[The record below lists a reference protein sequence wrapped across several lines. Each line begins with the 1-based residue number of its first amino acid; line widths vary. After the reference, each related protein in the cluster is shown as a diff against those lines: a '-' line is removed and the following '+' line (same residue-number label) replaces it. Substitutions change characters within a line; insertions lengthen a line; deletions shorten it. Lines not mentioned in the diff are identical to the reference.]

1 MTDYGPGIVVR
12 KPFAEAARKALRDSQ
27 LRRNLG
33 KATSHIRRKRG
44 EVVHELP
51 DWQELR
57 EAGRAIKERTLRHLD
72 HHLLMLEASVTRAG
86 GTVHWARDGA
96 EAALIIGDV
105 LAKHD
110 AREVIKIKSLTSDEI
125 GLNSALS
132 TRGIKAYETDLAEV
146 IIQLGGDTASH
157 IVVPAVH
164 RNRAEIREIFKR
176 NMAGTENLS
185 DVPADL
191 TAAARRYLRQKFLT
205 VPYAISGANF
215 GVAETGSIVI
225 FESEGNGRMCL
236 TLPRVLITVMGIE
249 KVVPTWRDMEVF
261 LQTLPRSS
269 TAERM
274 NPYNSVWSGI
284 QAGEGPEEF
293 HLVLLDNRRTEVLA
307 DAMARETLQC
317 IRCAACL
324 NVCPV
329 YERTGG
335 HAYGS
340 TYPGPIGAI
349 LTPQLNEPGPAETL
363 PWASSLCGA
372 CYEVCPVK
380 INIPRILVHLRGKV
394 VRRRHK
400 TLVGKLSPESIAMAT
415 MARVFDNPRLYEW
428 SQRAAAIGQIPFLHR
443 GVIDRLPGP
452 LAGWTAMRDL
462 APVPNQSFRAWWRER
477 KQGTGRP

>member
-1 MTDYGPGIVVR
+1 MTDYGPGIVVQ
-12 KPFAEAARKALRDSQ
+12 KPFAEKARAALRDSQ

-33 KATSHIRRKRG
+33 KATSHIRTKRG

-72 HHLLMLEASVTRAG
+72 HHLLTLEASVTRAG

-96 EAALIIGDV
+96 EAARIIGDV
-105 LAKHD
+105 LAGHG
-110 AREVIKIKSLTSDEI
+110 AEEVIKIKSLTSDEI

-132 TRGIKAYETDLAEV
+132 ARGIKAYETDLAEV
-146 IIQLGGDTASH
+146 IVQLGGDTASH
-157 IVVPAVH
+157 ILVPAIH

-176 NMAGTENLS
+176 NMAHTESLS
-185 DVPADL
+185 DRPPDL

-215 GVAETGSIVI
+215 GVAETGSIAI

-236 TLPRVLITVMGIE
+236 TLPRVLITIMGIE

-284 QAGEGPEEF
+284 KAGEGPEEF

-307 DAMARETLQC
+307 DSLARETLQC
-317 IRCAACL
+317 IRCSACL

-349 LTPQLNEPGPAETL
+349 LTPQLNDPGPAETL

-394 VRRRHK
+394 VRRRRG
-400 TLVGKLSPESIAMAT
+400 TLAGKVSPESIAMAT

-428 SQRAAAIGQIPFLHR
+428 SQRAAAFGQIPFLHG

-452 LAGWTAMRDL
+452 LAGWSTMRDL
-462 APVPNQSFRAWWRER
+462 APVPKQSFRAWWRER
-477 KQGTGRP
+477 KQGARP